1 MAYEYI
7 PKRTEKYAVCPE
19 LIEFC
24 EEVDVEVKTV
34 MYFDEEE
41 QKVILDGIEEI
52 SPLIEN
58 SEGRHSAAY
67 YQGVILADL
76 IGFEDVDDDVRMVAC
91 QLALR
96 KYRNEHKKEEPAPA
110 IASVFPTGIIC
121 DPSQLPVFD
130 EEAEDADDF
139 ENEEDEKDTEPRRYF
154 KMSGI
159 AVSASGTKLCG
170 VLELGEESGYYSADI
185 CVSLPDGSPLA
196 YAESELDGCSYEEWT
211 ECMWEDFDES
221 FWESAEFDDM
231 DQANEEVSALASV
244 LLNKVD
250 EALEQAGEPAIEFGA
265 FHTHLLDS
273 VSIEWSD
280 YDNDIHCAA
289 ELVSAPSAD
298 EEHEVFAVGRNLLN
312 TGLMPPV
319 ASAADDDDA
328 DDEEVFVPVPAP
340 VPVAAPKLEVPSTE
354 QPQLLV
360 VRGINDTI
368 FSFSN
373 DGEKFSMTAM
383 DFGKGVEVPLF
394 SRTVVDFADD
404 GLADVEFSE
413 TSFDWGEIEGIAKAL
428 DAFDDEVQFYLEAEG
443 AFDYALTSMLGFKN
457 AANGNIAKVISYDN
471 VPVEE
476 VNARKNEVRNLL
488 RKFGIKLDADKWSRI
503 CSRNTVE
510 VEARRGVVEIDGG
523 MLMDIIEGKDNTQT
537 AEDLKKFLS
546 STFGIR

>member
-96 KYRNEHKKEEPAPA
+96 KYRNEHKEEEPAPA
-110 IASVFPTGIIC
+110 VASILPTGLIF

-130 EEAEDADDF
+130 EDVEDEDSFVNDF
-139 ENEEDEKDTEPRRYF
+139 ENEEDAEPRRYF
-154 KMSGI
+154 KMSGV
-159 AVSASGTKLCG
+159 AVSASGVKLQG
-170 VLELGEESGYYSADI
+170 VLELGEANGYYSADI
-185 CVSLPDGSPLA
+185 CVSLPDGSLLA
-196 YAESELDGCSYEEWT
+196 YAENELDGWNYEEWT

-221 FWESAEFDDM
+221 FWESADFDDM
-231 DQANEEVSALASV
+231 DQANDEVSALASV

-250 EALEQAGEPAIEFGA
+250 EALAQADKPAIEFGP
-265 FHTHLLDS
+265 FRTHLLDS
-273 VSIEWSD
+273 VSIEWND
-280 YDNDIHCAA
+280 YDNNIHCTA

-298 EEHEVFAVGRNLLN
+298 EEHEVLAVGRNLLD
-312 TGLMPPV
+312 TAFVPPA
-319 ASAADDDDA
+319 ASVDEDGKT
-328 DDEEVFVPVPAP
+328 DEEIFVPAP
-340 VPVAAPKLEVPSTE
+340 VAASPVPAVPSAE

-383 DFGKGVEVPLF
+383 DFGKGVEIPLF

-404 GLADVEFSE
+404 GLADIELSE
-413 TSFDWGEIEGIAKAL
+413 ASFDWAEIEGIQDAL
-428 DAFDDEVQFYLEAEG
+428 DAFGDEVQFYLEAEG
-443 AFDYALTSMLGFKN
+443 VFDYALTSMLGFKN

-471 VPVEE
+471 VPAEE
-476 VNARKNEVRNLL
+476 INARKNEVRNLL
-488 RKFGIKLDADKWSRI
+488 RKFGIKLDADKWNRI
-503 CSRNTVE
+503 CARETVE
-510 VEARRGVVEIDGG
+510 VEARRGAVEVNGG
-523 MLMDIIEGKDNTQT
+523 MLMDIIEGKDDGQT
-537 AEDLKKFLS
+537 TEDLKKFLS